1 MSSILSDMGSVLKQ
15 NSNTKSDTP
24 LKTNKLKREQNKL
37 LKKHQAA
44 LKDASGKAAKAH
56 AKAEKAKAK
65 ALEAEQASKSVKVAE
80 KMLKGSYTDDS
91 TADLVL
97 VKKRKGFL
105 RKKKYAYVPRAEAK
119 AGKIVADQQSLSGT
133 IDTDATSVTEAS
145 NQSTVLFVDVLSCS
159 DDMTALTDDNF
170 SYHDFGETK
179 SSRNFPGLV
188 ETVPK
193 LATIF
198 SGDDEDHEDEVK
210 EEFPDGSGSELLNI
224 LHETKPVQNEL
235 TKNDNGA
242 INSLSA
248 FNNFCKTPPVH
259 IRSTP
264 STIVD
269 ISSGTDDC
277 KASDLSE
284 KDVDDTL
291 GNEELKKE
299 HPLASVTLG
308 GDPAITAG
316 SKKIE
321 EQIDFSDLNI
331 MGGFFPSEKSKDMAE
346 QPKEF
351 DPKNGKKT
359 EMVVMRQH
367 SKRSMI
373 NCDSLS
379 IHSPKASTKKKF
391 MAQNSATNSDS
402 LSIPSPKVNTKKYVM
417 ADSLPTATPFV
428 RSIENMNSSTVPL
441 PDINMTKKEMS
452 MTESPNGS
460 YFLRLNNNEMPILN
474 PPSLQ
479 RAGTPSLLSFEEP
492 DTHILELGTPSS
504 LTVFRKE
511 KSSDDLPASLQNE
524 LSSEEKVKKSDDTT
538 LKKDPFAAFTFEN
551 SCVSSGV
558 SSPRPFSPATT
569 STTETVAEVLHQEP
583 ESLEKIKTLLDNYD
597 DRKYSESD
605 IKSESTQDAPLDSNS
620 YVLAGAIDFDVQES
634 NMPGNTCLSVSCSNI
649 KSEDM
654 FEMASFSNTT
664 SSALLVPLQVEGI
677 VTETSCQ
684 PDEVINQSVGSLKI
698 EDELDV
704 LSVNTM
710 EQDTFA
716 SDYNGIFQQG
726 NKETKLLEEIHKRRA
741 KLGNVQDTK
750 PKKKRLRPK
759 KNLMKILGNPII
771 LREDEDKQVEA
782 PLSVGLNKETQNDE
796 SLIDLFDDLVS
807 DNEHM
812 MDGKENP
819 TPEPSKDG
827 KTCKDSIDVANI
839 NNASDN
845 SDQNL
850 VHGSGGNGNSVCS
863 GEYGFAVSKMVVVAD
878 NQSYHGTV
886 VATATKET
894 KASKIG
900 ISVCS
905 LTESDGLI
913 ISKISETSIFADSQ
927 LKPGLLLVS
936 VNGISV
942 ADMNANE
949 AVKIMKGAEGKLT
962 IEAES
967 EENNCIAAASLGVKD
982 IFLSDINPEV
992 KSEELLSVDSVS
1004 NSTSID
1010 LLVPSDVD
1018 GITAE
1023 PPRLS
1028 QDENFDNVSVT
1039 NQLGDSL
1046 KVVDNIELSLNLT
1059 DSNTTSIEQGVTV
1072 LKSFGLPQKK
1082 CSDHDSD
1089 VKQKKKRLRPKKNIM
1104 EPPRLSQDENFDNVS
1119 VTNQLGD
1126 PLKVVDKIEL
1136 SLNLTDNNNNSI
1148 EQGVTVLNSFGL
1160 PQKKCSDHDSDV
1172 KQKKKRLRPKKN
1184 IMKILG
1190 KNRPADENKETC
1202 ETEESDLQ
1210 DVNKGQDDKSLID
1223 LFDGLISDN
1232 EQLHDSKQ
1240 NTMIE
1245 LSKSDQREDAKEAN
1259 VNQHVYAHMRA
1270 NASDNMDDF
1279 SMLDLCQPQDTKS
1292 CEDRINIDN
1301 AVGVDTFSKSDDQL
1315 VLDLHQ
1321 KLDNWSDGNG
1331 NITYA
1336 AENTDPSNNMVE
1348 LGIDESTITSS
1359 DDLPPP
1365 PSHAPPALPTGNLN
1379 MNISLLG
1386 KDGVDTKATSSTSD
1400 NKNKEVLEMEM
1411 LKNTLKANSVCL
1423 KYVRKGNGNI
1433 VLLDENKLPIF
1444 EVEEE
1449 TAIIPS
1455 PIQSQNYWGI
1465 SKISNNTNINVQT
1478 HTFQPI
1484 TNGPKV
1490 SKNKSCSL
1498 KRHEDGLIS
1507 FALDGANKMAK
1518 EQNID
1523 SSPSKSP
1530 ARACPSPDTSS
1541 VPTNTK
1547 ESKSSDGAKKDPFD
1561 FCF

>member
-1 MSSILSDMGSVLKQ
+1 MASVQKQ

-133 IDTDATSVTEAS
+133 IETDATSVTEATD
-145 NQSTVLFVDVLSCS
+145 QSTVLFVDVLSCS

-179 SSRNFPGLV
+179 SSRNFPGFL
-188 ETVPK
+188 ETAPK
-193 LATIF
+193 LATIL
-198 SGDDEDHEDEVK
+198 SGDDEDHEDELK
-210 EEFPDGSGSELLNI
+210 EELPEDSGSEFLNS
-224 LHETKPVQNEL
+224 LHETKPVQNKF
-235 TKNDNGA
+235 TKNDTSET
-242 INSLSA
+242 ISLSA

-259 IRSTP
+259 ISSTP
-264 STIVD
+264 SAIVD
-269 ISSGTDDC
+269 TSSGTDDF
-277 KASDLSE
+277 KAADLSE

-291 GNEELKKE
+291 GSEELKKE
-299 HPLASVTLG
+299 HPLASATLG
-308 GDPAITAG
+308 EGDPAIAAV

-321 EQIDFSDLNI
+321 KQTDFSDLNI
-331 MGGFFPSEKSKDMAE
+331 MGGFLPSEKNKDMAE

-359 EMVVMRQH
+359 EVVVMRQQYKK
-367 SKRSMI
+367 SVI

-379 IHSPKASTKKKF
+379 IPSPKASTKKHF
-391 MAQNSATNSDS
+391 MAQNSATNSNS
-402 LSIPSPKVNTKKYVM
+402 LSIPSPKVNTKKHVM
-417 ADSLPTATPFV
+417 ADLLPTATPFMQ
-428 RSIENMNSSTVPL
+428 SIENMNSSTVPL
-441 PDINMTKKEMS
+441 PDINMTRKEMS
-452 MTESPNGS
+452 MMESPTGS
-460 YFLRLNNNEMPILN
+460 YFLRLNNNEMPISN
-474 PPSLQ
+474 PLSLQ
-479 RAGTPSLLSFEEP
+479 RAGTPSLLSLEEP
-492 DTHILELGTPSS
+492 DTHILTLETPSS

-511 KSSDDLPASLQNE
+511 NNSDDLPASLQNE
-524 LSSEEKVKKSDDTT
+524 LSSEDKVKKSDDTT

-558 SSPRPFSPATT
+558 SSPRPFSPGTT
-569 STTETVAEVLHQEP
+569 SKIEIVAEVLHP
-583 ESLEKIKTLLDNYD
+583 EQVSLEKINTLLDNYD
-597 DRKYSESD
+597 DKKYSESN
-605 IKSESTQDAPLDSNS
+605 IKSESTQDEPLDSNS
-620 YVLAGAIDFDVQES
+620 YAIDFDVQES

-649 KSEDM
+649 KSEDK
-654 FEMASFSNTT
+654 FEMASVSNAT
-664 SSALLVPLQVEGI
+664 SSALFVPLQVEGI
-677 VTETSCQ
+677 ATETSCQ

-698 EDELDV
+698 EDELDL

-710 EQDTFA
+710 EQDTHA
-716 SDYNGIFQQG
+716 SDYNGIFQQE
-726 NKETKLLEEIHKRRA
+726 NTESKLLEEIHERRG
-741 KLGNVQDTK
+741 KLGNVQDQPEKELHDNTK
-750 PKKKRLRPK
+750 QKKKRLRPK
-759 KNLMKILGNPII
+759 KNLMKILGNQII
-771 LREDEDKQVEA
+771 LGKDEEKKVEA
-782 PLSVGLNKETQNDE
+782 PVSVDPNKETLNDE

-812 MDGKENP
+812 LDGEENP
-819 TPEPSKDG
+819 TPKPSQDG
-827 KTCKDSIDVANI
+827 KTCKDSINVGNI
-839 NNASDN
+839 NNASE
-845 SDQNL
+845 SSYQNL
-850 VHGSGGNGNSVCS
+850 VHGSGGNDNFVCGS
-863 GEYGFAVSKMVVVAD
+863 EYGFAVSKMVAVAD

-900 ISVCS
+900 ISVGS
-905 LTESDGLI
+905 LPESGSLF

-942 ADMNANE
+942 SDMDTNE
-949 AVKIMKGAEGKLT
+949 IAKILKGAEGKLT
-962 IEAES
+962 IEAKPEG
-967 EENNCIAAASLGVKD
+967 NNGNAGASLEVKG
-982 IFLSDINPEV
+982 ISPLDINPEV
-992 KSEELLSVDSVS
+992 ESEELLSMDNVS

-1010 LLVPSDVD
+1010 LLVPSDVE

-1023 PPRLS
+1023 PPHLS
-1028 QDENFDNVSVT
+1028 QEGILDNVTVTNAVEIT
-1039 NQLGDSL
+1039 NQLGDLL

-1059 DSNTTSIEQGVTV
+1059 GSNN
-1072 LKSFGLPQKK
+1072 
-1082 CSDHDSD
+1082 DA
-1089 VKQKKKRLRPKKNIM
+1089 
-1104 EPPRLSQDENFDNVS
+1104 
-1119 VTNQLGD
+1119 
-1126 PLKVVDKIEL
+1126 
-1136 SLNLTDNNNNSI
+1136 I

-1160 PQKKCSDHDSDV
+1160 PQKKCSERDSDV

-1184 IMKILG
+1184 MMKILG

-1202 ETEESDLQ
+1202 ETDESNLQ

-1223 LFDGLISDN
+1223 LSDGLVSGN
-1232 EQLHDSKQ
+1232 EQLDDSKQ

-1245 LSKSDQREDAKEAN
+1245 LSGSDQREDAKEAN
-1259 VNQHVYAHMRA
+1259 VNQHVYAHMTA

-1279 SMLDLCQPQDTKS
+1279 SMLDLCQPHDTKS
-1292 CEDRINIDN
+1292 CEERINIDN
-1301 AVGVDTFSKSDDQL
+1301 AVGIDTFSKSDDQL

-1321 KLDNWSDGNG
+1321 NLDNWSDGNG
-1331 NITYA
+1331 NIAYA
-1336 AENTDPSNNMVE
+1336 ADNTGPNNNMVE
-1348 LGIDESTITSS
+1348 SGIDESRIISL

-1365 PSHAPPALPTGNLN
+1365 PLHAPPALPPGNLN

-1386 KDGVDTKATSSTSD
+1386 KDDVDTKATSNTDD
-1400 NKNKEVLEMEM
+1400 NKNKEVLERET
-1411 LKNTLKANSVCL
+1411 LKNILKSNSVCL

-1433 VLLDENKLPIF
+1433 VLLDKNKLPLF

-1449 TAIIPS
+1449 TAIIPL

-1465 SKISNNTNINVQT
+1465 SKMSNDTNINVQA

-1484 TNGPKV
+1484 TNGSKV
-1490 SKNKSCSL
+1490 GKNKSCSL
-1498 KRHEDGLIS
+1498 KRDEDGLIS
-1507 FALDGANKMAK
+1507 FALYSANKMAK

-1523 SSPSKSP
+1523 SSPFKSP
-1530 ARACPSPDTSS
+1530 PRACPSPATSL

-1547 ESKSSDGAKKDPFD
+1547 ESESSDGAKKDPFD

>member
-1 MSSILSDMGSVLKQ
+1 MGSVQKQ

-80 KMLKGSYTDDS
+80 QMLKGSYTDDS

-119 AGKIVADQQSLSGT
+119 PGKIVADQQSLSGT

-210 EEFPDGSGSELLNI
+210 EEFPEDSGSDFLNI

-235 TKNDNGA
+235 TKDTSTT
-242 INSLSA
+242 NSLSA

-264 STIVD
+264 SAIVD

-277 KASDLSE
+277 KAVDLSE
-284 KDVDDTL
+284 KDVDNTL
-291 GNEELKKE
+291 GSEELKKE

-359 EMVVMRQH
+359 EVVVMRQH
-367 SKRSMI
+367 SKRSVI

-379 IHSPKASTKKKF
+379 IHSPKASTQTSF

-402 LSIPSPKVNTKKYVM
+402 LSIPSPNVNTKKYVM
-417 ADSLPTATPFV
+417 ADLLPTALPTATPFV
-428 RSIENMNSSTVPL
+428 QSIKHMNSSTVPL
-441 PDINMTKKEMS
+441 PNINMAKKEMS
-452 MTESPNGS
+452 MTESPTGS
-460 YFLRLNNNEMPILN
+460 YFLRLNNNEMPISN
-474 PPSLQ
+474 PQSLQ

-511 KSSDDLPASLQNE
+511 KNSDDLPASLQNQ

-551 SCVSSGV
+551 NCVSSGV

-583 ESLEKIKTLLDNYD
+583 VSLEKIKTLLDNYD
-597 DRKYSESD
+597 DRKYNESD
-605 IKSESTQDAPLDSNS
+605 IKSESTQDEPLDSNS

-634 NMPGNTCLSVSCSNI
+634 NMPGNTCLSVSYSNI
-649 KSEDM
+649 KSEDK
-654 FEMASFSNTT
+654 FEMASVSNTT
-664 SSALLVPLQVEGI
+664 SSALFVPLQIEGI
-677 VTETSCQ
+677 ATETSCQ

-698 EDELDV
+698 EDELDI
-704 LSVNTM
+704 LSINTM

-726 NKETKLLEEIHKRRA
+726 NKENKLVEEIHKRRA
-741 KLGNVQDTK
+741 KLGNVQDQPETERSTRAENEKMMSAEKAGKELRKELRDDTK
-750 PKKKRLRPK
+750 RKKKRLRPK

-771 LREDEDKQVEA
+771 LREDEDKKVEA
-782 PLSVGLNKETQNDE
+782 SLSVDPNKETQNDE

-807 DNEHM
+807 DNGHM
-812 MDGKENP
+812 MDGRENL
-819 TPEPSKDG
+819 TPEPSQDG

-839 NNASDN
+839 NNASEN
-845 SDQNL
+845 SDQDL
-850 VHGSGGNGNSVCS
+850 VHESGGNGNSVCG

-900 ISVCS
+900 ISICS

-913 ISKISETSIFADSQ
+913 ILKISETSIFADSQ

-942 ADMNANE
+942 ADMNTSE

-962 IEAES
+962 IEAKS
-967 EENNCIAAASLGVKD
+967 DENNGVAAASLGVKD
-982 IFLSDINPEV
+982 IFPSDINPEDNF
-992 KSEELLSVDSVS
+992 EELLSIDNVS

-1010 LLVPSDVD
+1010 LLVPSDD
-1018 GITAE
+1018 EGITAE

-1028 QDENFDNVSVT
+1028 QDGIFDNATVTDDVEVT
-1039 NQLGDSL
+1039 NQLGDPL

-1059 DSNTTSIEQGVTV
+1059 DSN
-1072 LKSFGLPQKK
+1072 
-1082 CSDHDSD
+1082 
-1089 VKQKKKRLRPKKNIM
+1089 
-1104 EPPRLSQDENFDNVS
+1104 
-1119 VTNQLGD
+1119 
-1126 PLKVVDKIEL
+1126 
-1136 SLNLTDNNNNSI
+1136 NNSI
-1148 EQGVTVLNSFGL
+1148 EQGVTVLKSFGL

-1259 VNQHVYAHMRA
+1259 VNQHVYAHMTA

-1301 AVGVDTFSKSDDQL
+1301 AVGIDTFSKSDDQL

-1336 AENTDPSNNMVE
+1336 AENIDPSNNMVE
-1348 LGIDESTITSS
+1348 LCIDESKITSS
-1359 DDLPPP
+1359 YDLPLPP
-1365 PSHAPPALPTGNLN
+1365 LHAPPALPTGNLN

-1386 KDGVDTKATSSTSD
+1386 NDDVDTKATSSTSD

-1465 SKISNNTNINVQT
+1465 SKMSNNSNINVQA

-1490 SKNKSCSL
+1490 SKDESCSL
-1498 KRHEDGLIS
+1498 KRHELGLIS

-1541 VPTNTK
+1541 VPTSTK